1 MGRCHT
7 LDPMSGAA
15 ATTRAGGW
23 ALAFE
28 RGGFAPIEAPT
39 GDPLVADSWLVVDGG
54 VVGWATHVDRFVA
67 SVAAQGGDADVA
79 ARAAAAVPDAVPAS
93 GAWFPRLDWVRD
105 GERDAP
111 VLHLRPAPALG
122 RRVRV
127 RTASHDP
134 RTTPGIK
141 GPDLAVL
148 GALRAEAHAHGADE
162 AAIVVDGRVVDGATT
177 AFAWWRDG
185 TLRIPP
191 ASRRRVAS
199 VTAGQLA
206 TLALARGT
214 AVVEEDATPA
224 SLVDA
229 EVWAVNALHGVRGVT
244 AWAEADG
251 THHPLAAPARA
262 DAWHAALERLR
273 RPWT

>member
-1 MGRCHT
+1 
-7 LDPMSGAA
+7 MSGAA

-23 ALAFE
+23 ALAFDGD
-28 RGGFAPIEAPT
+28 RFAPVEAPA
-39 GDPLVADSWLVVDGG
+39 GDPLVADSWLVRDGG

-67 SVAAQGGDADVA
+67 SATAQGGDAEVA
-79 ARAAAAVPDAVPAS
+79 ARAAAAVPHAVPAT
-93 GAWFPRLDWVRD
+93 GTWFPRLDWVRD
-105 GERDAP
+105 AERDAP
-111 VLHLRPAPALG
+111 VLHVRPAPTLG

-134 RTTPGIK
+134 RTTPTIK
-141 GPDLAVL
+141 GPDLTAL
-148 GALRAEAHAHGADE
+148 GALRAEARAHGADE

-177 AFAWWRDG
+177 AFAWWREG
-185 TLRIPP
+185 TLRMPP
-191 ASRRRVAS
+191 GERERVAS
-199 VTAGQLA
+199 VTAGQLT
-206 TLALARGT
+206 TLALALGT
-214 AVVEEDATPA
+214 PVVEEDATPA

-229 EVWAVNALHGVRGVT
+229 EVWAVNALHGVRGVA

-251 THHPLAAPARA
+251 THHPLAAPTRA